1 MKFPHNSIR
10 MSNNLRIMT
19 EQDRRLEAYLGIE
32 LNILEDNCRNYP
44 VEIPTLYK
52 NEERRMLVRKSKFW
66 SVQFD
71 LLSRIKKTIKHSMKE
86 GGHQQ
91 VIGYLKIE
99 FETVETSWRNLPL
112 PVPSMY
118 SPQEKEDYLSRRELL
133 EAQCNLLERI
143 LKVTESCIVAI
154 KN

>member
-1 MKFPHNSIR
+1 MKIIHNNIK
-10 MSNNLRIMT
+10 MSNDLKIIP

-52 NEERRMLVRKSKFW
+52 KEERQMLIRKSKFW
-66 SVQFD
+66 FVQFD

-86 GGHQQ
+86 GSHKQ

-143 LKVTESCIVAI
+143 LKVTESCIVDI
-154 KN
+154 R

>member
-1 MKFPHNSIR
+1 
-10 MSNNLRIMT
+10 MS

-44 VEIPTLYK
+44 VEISTLYK
-52 NEERRMLVRKSKFW
+52 KEERQMVIRKSKIWF
-66 SVQFD
+66 VQFD

-112 PVPSMY
+112 PVPNMY

-133 EAQCNLLERI
+133 EAQCNLLDRI
-143 LKVTESCIVAI
+143 LKVTESCIVDI
-154 KN
+154 R